1 MYDHLVFIHQ
11 QLKQREIGIELQLFK
26 NIVTGQG
33 QLRYEVPANNELLLL
48 TNASALPIGTRIISD
63 SNSVE
68 IDASQQSLEG
78 LEQFSGLISIELPP
92 QTAFFPVI
100 EFIQI
105 VKQ

>member
-11 QLKQREIGIELQLFK
+11 QLTQRDIGIELQLFK

-33 QLRYEVPANNELLLL
+33 QLRYEVLAYNELLIL

-92 QTAFFPVI
+92 QTTFFPVI

-105 VKQ
+105 VKK